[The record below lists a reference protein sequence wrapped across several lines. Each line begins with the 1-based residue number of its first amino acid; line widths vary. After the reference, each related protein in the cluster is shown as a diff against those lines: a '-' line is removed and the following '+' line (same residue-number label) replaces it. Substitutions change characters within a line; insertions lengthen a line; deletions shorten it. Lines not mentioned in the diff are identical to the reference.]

1 MAGGKFMDLE
11 NNWPIALAFILYLV
25 LMMSIGLYYSRRQK
39 NLSSY
44 ILGDRQLGPWLTSMS
59 AEASDMSGWML
70 MGLPGYAYLHGLS
83 AFWTGIG
90 LIVGTWA
97 NWVLVS
103 QRLRNYTEV
112 ADNSLT
118 IPDYLS
124 NRFEDRKNGLRLI
137 CALFIILFFI
147 IYTSSGFVAAGK
159 LFNTIFGIPYLHALL
174 LGAFVVV
181 FYTFLG
187 GFSAVA
193 LTDFIQGTM
202 MFFTVLY
209 VPVAA
214 TIALGGPMPTLDILS
229 KEGSDF
235 FSFFPDSTGIS
246 ALLVMIVSSLGWG
259 LGYFGQPHI
268 LVKFMAIGDP
278 KELKKS
284 TRIAMTWVLL
294 SLSFAIAIG
303 VVGKAYLSTP
313 LENANAERVFI
324 LMAES
329 LSAPFITG
337 IIWSAIL
344 AAIMSTSS
352 SQLLVTSSAVSR
364 DLFQAFLKKDAS
376 EKTLIRVSRLSVLL
390 VSAIAVY
397 LGSDPNS
404 YIFSIVSYAWAGFGA
419 CFGATVLLSLYWKRM
434 TLKGA
439 YAGVIVGGLTVLI
452 WKHFEWFGLY
462 ELVPG
467 FFFSIAAIVIVS
479 LMDKK
484 PSETIL
490 KTFEKAMSLSK

>member
-1 MAGGKFMDLE
+1 MDLE

-268 LVKFMAIGDP
+268 LVKFMDIGDP

-467 FFFSIAAIVIVS
+467 FFFSVAAIVIVS

>member
-1 MAGGKFMDLE
+1 MDLE
-11 NNWPIALAFILYLV
+11 NSWPIALAFILYLV

-90 LIVGTWA
+90 LIIGTWA

-112 ADNSLT
+112 ANNSLT

-124 NRFEDRKNGLRLI
+124 NRFEDKKNGLRLI

-202 MFFTVLY
+202 MFFTVIY

-235 FSFFPDSTGIS
+235 FSFFPDSTGMS

-303 VVGKAYLSTP
+303 VVGKAYLTTP

-452 WKHFEWFGLY
+452 WKQFEWFGLY

-467 FFFSIAAIVIVS
+467 FFLSIAAIVIVS
-479 LMDKK
+479 LMDEK
-484 PSETIL
+484 PSQSIL
-490 KTFEKAMSLSK
+490 ETFEKAMALSK

>member
-1 MAGGKFMDLE
+1 MDLE
-11 NNWPIALAFILYLV
+11 NIWPIALAFILYLV

-90 LIVGTWA
+90 LIIGTWA

-112 ADNSLT
+112 ANNSLT

-124 NRFEDRKNGLRLI
+124 NRFEDKKNGLRLI

-202 MFFTVLY
+202 MFFTVIY

-235 FSFFPDSTGIS
+235 FSFFPDSTGMS

-303 VVGKAYLSTP
+303 VVGKAYLTTP

-467 FFFSIAAIVIVS
+467 FFLSIAAIVIVS
-479 LMDKK
+479 LMDEK
-484 PSETIL
+484 PSQSIL
-490 KTFEKAMSLSK
+490 KTFEKAMALSK

>member
-1 MAGGKFMDLE
+1 MDLE

-229 KEGSDF
+229 KDGSDF
-235 FSFFPDSTGIS
+235 FSFFPDSTGVS

-467 FFFSIAAIVIVS
+467 FFFSVAAIVIVS

>member
-1 MAGGKFMDLE
+1 MDLE

-124 NRFEDRKNGLRLI
+124 NRFEDKKNGLRLI

-467 FFFSIAAIVIVS
+467 FFFSVAAIVIVS

-490 KTFEKAMSLSK
+490 KTFEKSMSLSK

>member
-467 FFFSIAAIVIVS
+467 FFFSVVAIVIVS

-490 KTFEKAMSLSK
+490 KTFEKAMALSK

>member
-1 MAGGKFMDLE
+1 MDLE

-259 LGYFGQPHI
+259 LRYFGQPHI

-467 FFFSIAAIVIVS
+467 FFFSVAAIVIVS

>member
-467 FFFSIAAIVIVS
+467 FFFSIAAIIIVS

>member
-1 MAGGKFMDLE
+1 MDLE

-159 LFNTIFGIPYLHALL
+159 LFNTIFGIPYLYALL

-467 FFFSIAAIVIVS
+467 FFFSVAAIVIVS

>member
-1 MAGGKFMDLE
+1 MDLE

-90 LIVGTWA
+90 LIIGTWA
-97 NWVLVS
+97 NWLLVS

-112 ADNSLT
+112 ANNSLT

-202 MFFTVLY
+202 MFFTVIY

-214 TIALGGPMPTLDILS
+214 TIAMGGPMPTLDILS
-229 KEGSDF
+229 KEGADF
-235 FSFFPDSTGIS
+235 FSFFPDSTGMS

-294 SLSFAIAIG
+294 SLTFAIAIG

-313 LENANAERVFI
+313 LENANAERIFI

-439 YAGVIVGGLTVLI
+439 YAGVIVGGVTVLI
-452 WKHFEWFGLY
+452 WKQFEWFGLY

-467 FFFSIAAIVIVS
+467 FFFSIAAIIIVS
-479 LMDKK
+479 LLDKE
-484 PSETIL
+484 PSESI
-490 KTFEKAMSLSK
+490 KETFEKALALSK

>member
-1 MAGGKFMDLE
+1 MDLE
-11 NNWPIALAFILYLV
+11 NSWPIALAFILYLV

-90 LIVGTWA
+90 LIIGTWA

-112 ADNSLT
+112 ANNSLT

-124 NRFEDRKNGLRLI
+124 NRFEDKKNGLRLI

-202 MFFTVLY
+202 MFFTVIY

-235 FSFFPDSTGIS
+235 FSFFPDSTGMS

-452 WKHFEWFGLY
+452 WKQFEWFGLY

-467 FFFSIAAIVIVS
+467 FFLSIAAIVIVS
-479 LMDKK
+479 LMDEK
-484 PSETIL
+484 PSQSIL
-490 KTFEKAMSLSK
+490 ETFEKAMALSK

>member
-159 LFNTIFGIPYLHALL
+159 LFNTIFGIPYLYALL

-467 FFFSIAAIVIVS
+467 FFFSVAAIVIVS

>member
-1 MAGGKFMDLE
+1 MDLE

-439 YAGVIVGGLTVLI
+439 YAGVIVGGLSVLI

-467 FFFSIAAIVIVS
+467 FFFSVAAIVIVS

>member
-1 MAGGKFMDLE
+1 MDLE

-90 LIVGTWA
+90 LIIGTWA
-97 NWVLVS
+97 NWLLVS

-112 ADNSLT
+112 ANNSLT

-202 MFFTVLY
+202 MFFTVIY

-214 TIALGGPMPTLDILS
+214 AIAMGGPMPTLDILS
-229 KEGSDF
+229 KEGADF
-235 FSFFPDSTGIS
+235 FSFFPDSTGMS

-294 SLSFAIAIG
+294 SLTFAIAIG

-439 YAGVIVGGLTVLI
+439 YAGVIVGGVTVLI
-452 WKHFEWFGLY
+452 WKQFEWFGLY

-467 FFFSIAAIVIVS
+467 FFFSIAAIIIVS
-479 LMDKK
+479 LLDKE
-484 PSETIL
+484 PSESI
-490 KTFEKAMSLSK
+490 KETFEKALALSK

>member
-1 MAGGKFMDLE
+1 MDLE

-159 LFNTIFGIPYLHALL
+159 LFNTVFGIPYLHALL

-235 FSFFPDSTGIS
+235 FSFFPDSTGVS

-467 FFFSIAAIVIVS
+467 FFFSVAAIVIVS

>member
-467 FFFSIAAIVIVS
+467 FFFSVAAIVIVS